1 MVQSIFSMFH
11 RSLGRNGGKSLK
23 KKEIFKFIRKNG
35 LVLDDYNTEM
45 NCKYNEIDGY
55 WRIFR
60 LPSVT
65 GKLTNALVNLKNN
78 NNKNNK
84 HRTYRVLL
92 GHLYFFQCN
101 WLKACFLFCDVT
113 AEK

>member
-11 RSLGRNGGKSLK
+11 RSLGRNYVENHFK

-35 LVLDDYNTEM
+35 LVIVLDDYNTEM

-65 GKLTNALVNLKNN
+65 CHGK
-78 NNKNNK
+78 
-84 HRTYRVLL
+84 TYKRVR
-92 GHLYFFQCN
+92 
-101 WLKACFLFCDVT
+101 
-113 AEK
+113 